1 MNDERQLLDQTI
13 LLSLLV
19 IEKVFPILGQG
30 YKEDLTFQEFYTVIS
45 VSYFGEMKM
54 TDFADDLGIKKQQAT
69 RIINSL
75 VEKGFIERSHEE
87 SDRRIIRIGL
97 TPHAGAYLGD
107 YFKKT
112 ALLMGDSINE
122 FSQAELK
129 ELMDALGTINGL
141 LKKI

>member
-75 VEKGFIERSHEE
+75 VEKGFIERSYEE
-87 SDRRIIRIGL
+87 SDRRIIRL
-97 TPHAGAYLGD
+97 A
-107 YFKKT
+107 
-112 ALLMGDSINE
+112 
-122 FSQAELK
+122 
-129 ELMDALGTINGL
+129 
-141 LKKI
+141 